1 MDITQY
7 PAGAIITATTSSA
20 KLRAE
25 LDRIGG
31 PLGSGL
37 ICYLL
42 PPGAYP
48 REGDELAGL
57 PLRQFLVWAPP
68 DRAELGAFHPADNSR
83 FDAAHSLV
91 ALIAGR
97 KWRTPPAHRKAG
109 RILAGDFLH
118 CSRAALLRNLAL
130 LCQSNDP
137 GPAQLLLLKPES
149 RQQLLFCRP
158 E

>member
-1 MDITQY
+1 MDTIRY
-7 PAGAIITATTSSA
+7 RAGAIITGTTSSA
-20 KLRAE
+20 ELRAE
-25 LDRIGG
+25 MERIGG

-37 ICYLL
+37 VCYLL
-42 PPGAYP
+42 PPGSYP
-48 REGDELAGL
+48 REDDELAGL

-68 DRAELGAFHPADNSR
+68 DRAELDAFSPADNGR

-118 CSRAALLRNLAL
+118 CSRADLLRSLAL
-130 LCQSNDP
+130 LCQANDP
-137 GPAQLLLLKPES
+137 APAQLLLLKPAS
-149 RQQLLFCRP
+149 RQQLLFP
-158 E
+158 